1 MKIRPMSLF
10 GLLRLFGGLSGSR
23 CTRALAGRSRRLPV
37 AGRAATPL
45 GLSPGPGPGPG
56 LCLCLSL
63 CLGLGPPAAAEPRGA
78 PAMPATR
85 QPAAAPPQAADP
97 ARIPAPERALAPRL
111 EVARMLHAPAPA
123 PAGTSLQMDFRV
135 DNTGAAA
142 SEPGAYRL
150 WLDCKPVQPQD
161 AGCAFGRHSHVLPAI
176 PAGQGRSVVIASK
189 PWPAGEFRISG
200 WVSAATARGPVRGG
214 QWSTLLQVGPGGAA
228 LRGPAKAGPGLGA
241 AGGGGGFA
249 PGGPAA
255 QAKTLATTQAM
266 TQAKAQAKAPDRTPA
281 LAAAPDPAALS
292 QAQVDQLMQQAARK
306 PPGRSAPPALDTV
319 PALQQAQAQ
328 LVQDNLAMQSL
339 AAQLKPMLQAPGCSP
354 PQIQALSAALPV
366 EPGEELIVNGC
377 GFGTQAG
384 ELRLVGNFPGGH
396 LKLDILAWYDHAISA
411 RLPAVS
417 GVLDQTA
424 QLQVVTS
431 ALKLG
436 NTHATAF
443 RATRHVVKLE
453 ESDFQIT
460 CTGTD
465 YDDCHWPWNVG
476 LMGGTTDTGP
486 RSFGATHHVNS
497 KGELNLGIDT
507 AKFSLGNG
515 YVLAGHWWSW
525 ISPHG
530 NSQAAM
536 DASGY
541 AFGQPSGSIRTVF
554 TVVGTGVQ
562 YWHVVYAI
570 GPVGLSP

>member
-1 MKIRPMSLF
+1 MKIRTLSLIGPF
-10 GLLRLFGGLSGSR
+10 VDPLAGPCARSLAGLSNGMPI
-23 CTRALAGRSRRLPV
+23 ALL
-37 AGRAATPL
+37 AAALL
-45 GLSPGPGPGPG
+45 GL
-56 LCLCLSL
+56 C
-63 CLGLGPPAAAEPRGA
+63 LGPPAAAEPRGT

-85 QPAAAPPQAADP
+85 QPAASPPQAADP
-97 ARIPAPERALAPRL
+97 ARLPAPERAPAPRL

-123 PAGTSLQMDFRV
+123 TAGTSLQMDFRV

-142 SEPGAYRL
+142 SDAAAFRL
-150 WLDCKPVQPQD
+150 WLDCKPVPPQEAD
-161 AGCAFGRHSHVLPAI
+161 CAFGRHSHVLPAI
-176 PAGQGRSVVIASK
+176 PAGQGRSVIIASK

-200 WVSAATARGPVRGG
+200 WVSVATARGPVRGG
-214 QWSTLLQVGPGGAA
+214 QWSTLLQVAPGGGA

-241 AGGGGGFA
+241 AGAARGGGSFA

-255 QAKTLATTQAM
+255 QVTAQAM
-266 TQAKAQAKAPDRTPA
+266 TQVMEQAVAPAIAP
-281 LAAAPDPAALS
+281 AAAG
-292 QAQVDQLMQQAARK
+292 QAQVEQLLQKAARK
-306 PPGRSAPPALDTV
+306 PPGRSAPPALDAL
-319 PALQQAQAQ
+319 PALKQAQAQ
-328 LVQDNLAMQSL
+328 LVQDNLAAQSL

-377 GFGTQAG
+377 GFGAQAG
-384 ELRLVGNFPGGH
+384 ELRLIGNFPGAH
-396 LKLDILAWYDHAISA
+396 LKLEILGWYDHAISA

-417 GVLDQTA
+417 GVLDQSA
-424 QLQVVTS
+424 QLQVVTHD
-431 ALKLG
+431 LKLG
-436 NTHATAF
+436 NTHAVAF
-443 RATRHVVKLE
+443 RATRQVVKLE

-486 RSFGATHHVNS
+486 RSFGATHHVNN
-497 KGELNLGIDT
+497 KGELNFGVDT

-525 ISPHG
+525 LSPHG

-541 AFGQPSGSIRTVF
+541 AFGQPSGSIKTLF

-570 GPVGLSP
+570 GPVGLAP